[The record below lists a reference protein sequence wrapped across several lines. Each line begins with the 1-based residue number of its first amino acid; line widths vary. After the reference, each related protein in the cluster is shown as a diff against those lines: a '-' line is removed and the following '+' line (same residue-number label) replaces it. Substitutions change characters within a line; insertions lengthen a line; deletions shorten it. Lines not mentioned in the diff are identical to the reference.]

1 MSYLILQAKQLPPDI
16 VQGFKDGLFVAK
28 LSQGRFNKVW
38 IDYVLEA
45 TENKA
50 LKGSDGIIGLTLRD
64 NALARWF
71 LARPVTAKFSMQF
84 RENVCKSTRQALN
97 SDSGPIHHSAKKNET
112 ERFNR
117 KYCPYGKHV

>member
-28 LSQGRFNKVW
+28 LSQGQFNKVW

-50 LKGSDGIIGLTLRD
+50 LKGSGGIIGLTLRD

-71 LARPVTAKFSMQF
+71 LAHP
-84 RENVCKSTRQALN
+84 VCKLPDRLLILTA
-97 SDSGPIHHSAKKNET
+97 D
-112 ERFNR
+112 RFTTQLR
-117 KYCPYGKHV
+117 K